1 MPIGPKN
8 DELKIMRKIK
18 LTDILLL
25 SVSGLLDIFQ
35 ELKDPGKLY
44 SNYYENFYGFVPS
57 RWKRQNYYALVSRL
71 IEDKKIEKLV
81 KKNQINYKI
90 TSKGLIH
97 LQKKQLLLNYQK
109 KKWDKKWRILIFDIE
124 ESNRNTRSNLRDT
137 IKEFGFG
144 YLQKSVWI
152 SPYDVFQK
160 IQGFINTYNLKNQ
173 IVLIESKKLSIPN
186 QKLASLVWQIDF
198 YNFKYNQIYKKLC
211 AIYNQQKGSNLKIL
225 KKEFNK
231 LYKELLNIVL
241 KDPHLP
247 KEFLTK
253 NWPYQ
258 KTVNLAKKLRHYF
271 IKIN

>member
-1 MPIGPKN
+1 MK
-8 DELKIMRKIK
+8 KIK

-25 SVSGLLDIFQ
+25 SVAGILDIFQ
-35 ELKDPGKLY
+35 ELKDPGKIY
-44 SNYYENFYGFVPS
+44 SNYYENFYGFVPD

-71 IEDKKIEKLV
+71 LKDKRIEKIG
-81 KKNQINYKI
+81 KKSQIKYKI

-97 LQKKQLLLNYQK
+97 LQEKQLLLNNQK

-124 ESNRNTRSNLRDT
+124 ETNKNLRNNLRDT

-152 SPYDVFQK
+152 SPYDVFK
-160 IQGFINTYNLKNQ
+160 KLEEFIQTHKLQNNI
-173 IVLIESKKLSIPN
+173 ILIESKKLSIPN

-198 YNFKYNQIYKKLC
+198 YNFKYNQIYKKLY
-211 AIYNQQKGSNLKIL
+211 AIYNQRKSNNVKVLM
-225 KKEFNK
+225 KEFNK
-231 LYKELLNIVL
+231 TYKELLNIVL

-247 KEFLTK
+247 KEFLTS

-271 IKIN
+271 IKMN